1 MAYLKHGIFLLL
13 FAVMSTAVAQSR
25 TAFPSKPIEL
35 VIPYPPGGPNDVIGR
50 MLGEQMAKTLGQ
62 SVVVR
67 NLPGAGGNVATASV
81 SRAKPDGYT
90 LLLPAMAYA
99 VNPSIFKDVNY
110 QFEDFQPISMIVR
123 GPLVLVAHPSLGF
136 RTVDDLIAAAKAQ
149 PGKLEYASGGVGTSL
164 HLAGELFK
172 STANIDLLHVPY
184 KGTGE
189 LMPDLLAGRV
199 SALFSSPLTVLQ
211 QIKQGKLI
219 ALGTTGDKP
228 MDEWGGLR
236 PISETVPGYEMF
248 GWYSLMAPAGVPRE
262 VVQTLNAAVQAA
274 QRSPDFLEKMAT
286 LGMET
291 VETSPEEAET
301 YINAEIA
308 KWASVVEQARISAN

>member
-1 MAYLKHGIFLLL
+1 Y
-13 FAVMSTAVAQSR
+13 
-25 TAFPSKPIEL
+25 E
-35 VIPYPPGGPNDVIGR
+35 
-50 MLGEQMAKTLGQ
+50 
-62 SVVVR
+62 
-67 NLPGAGGNVATASV
+67 
-81 SRAKPDGYT
+81 
-90 LLLPAMAYA
+90 
-99 VNPSIFKDVNY
+99 
-110 QFEDFQPISMIVR
+110 FEDFQPISMIVR
-123 GPLVLVAHPSLGF
+123 GPLVLVAHPSFGF

-211 QIKQGKLI
+211 PIKQGKLI

-228 MDEWGGLR
+228 MEEWGGLR

-248 GWYSLMAPAGVPRE
+248 GWYSLMTPAGVPRD
-262 VVQTLNAAVQAA
+262 VVETLNAAVQAA
-274 QRSPDFLEKMAT
+274 QRSPDFQEKMAT